1 MVSEARV
8 PWHQSFRLWEVY
20 FAVVAASVGAA
31 ILAGESA
38 SPARRLGAVAAL
50 VGLAL
55 WYLAYGRR
63 LAATDD
69 RTVRGIVF
77 QAGVLLLY
85 AAGIVLV
92 DVFSFVLFA
101 LCPLAFMTLSV
112 PRAAVAVVALN
123 ALLPIRQLIGGVD
136 PVDVL
141 RGPLPIAV
149 VVAVFSVI
157 VGIWLDGVQRQS
169 DERAELIAQLR
180 ASQAEVAQ
188 LSHNA
193 GVAAER
199 QRLAGDIHDTI
210 AQGLT
215 SIIMLI
221 QAAEADPNAAG
232 KHLGLALETARD
244 NLAEARALVAALSPT
259 ALDGAPLP
267 AALSRLVEHS
277 AVPASFTVDGPARPL
292 ATSIDVVLLRAAQ
305 ESLTNVRKHAAAGT
319 AAVAL
324 SYQDGSVTLTVR
336 DDGAGF
342 GADTGD
348 GYGLAAMR
356 NRVEQVSGTLRVDS
370 VPGTGTTVRVEVPT
384 A

>member
-8 PWHQSFRLWEVY
+8 PWHQSFALWEVY

-31 ILAGESA
+31 ILAQA
-38 SPARRLGAVAAL
+38 DARRPEAVAAL
-50 VGLAL
+50 AAL
-55 WYLAYGRR
+55 TAWYLAYGRR
-63 LAATDD
+63 LAAVDD
-69 RTVRGIVF
+69 RTMRGVVF

-85 AAGIVLV
+85 AVGIVFV

-123 ALLPIRQLIGGVD
+123 ALLPVRQLIGGVD
-136 PVDVL
+136 PGDVL
-141 RGPLPIAV
+141 RGPVPVAV
-149 VVAVFSVI
+149 VVVVFSVI
-157 VGIWLDGVQRQS
+157 VGIWLEGVQRQS
-169 DERAELIAQLR
+169 DERAALITQLR

-188 LSHNA
+188 LSHDA

-210 AQGLT
+210 AQGL
-215 SIIMLI
+215 SSVIMLI
-221 QAAEADPNAAG
+221 QAAEADPPSAG
-232 KHLGLALETARD
+232 KHLDLALETARD

-259 ALDGAPLP
+259 ALDGTPLP
-267 AALSRLVEHS
+267 AALRRLAEHS
-277 AVPASFTVDGPARPL
+277 AVPASFTVDGAARPL

-305 ESLTNVRKHAAAGT
+305 ESLTNVRKHADARSAT
-319 AAVAL
+319 VAL
-324 SYQDGSVTLTVR
+324 SYQDDSVTLTVR
-336 DDGAGF
+336 DDGNGRADAG
-342 GADTGD
+342 G

-356 NRVEQVSGTLRVDS
+356 GRVEQVDGTLRVDS

-384 A
+384 T

>member
-1 MVSEARV
+1 M
-8 PWHQSFRLWEVY
+8 
-20 FAVVAASVGAA
+20 
-31 ILAGESA
+31 
-38 SPARRLGAVAAL
+38 
-50 VGLAL
+50 
-55 WYLAYGRR
+55 
-63 LAATDD
+63 
-69 RTVRGIVF
+69 
-77 QAGVLLLY
+77 
-85 AAGIVLV
+85 LV

-123 ALLPIRQLIGGVD
+123 ALLPVRQLIGGVD

-149 VVAVFSVI
+149 VVVVFSVI

-188 LSHNA
+188 LSHDA

-210 AQGLT
+210 AQGLS

-221 QAAEADPNAAG
+221 QAAEADPHAAG

-267 AALSRLVEHS
+267 AALSRLVAHS

-305 ESLTNVRKHAAAGT
+305 ESLTNVRKHAGAGS

-336 DDGAGF
+336 DDGNGF
-342 GADTGD
+342 GADTGG

-356 NRVEQVSGTLRVDS
+356 GRVEQVAGTLRVDS

>member
-1 MVSEARV
+1 MSEARV
-8 PWHQSFRLWEVY
+8 PWHQSFALWEVY
-20 FAVVAASVGAA
+20 FAVVAVSVGAA

-69 RTVRGIVF
+69 RTARGIVF

-85 AAGIVLV
+85 AVGIVLV

-123 ALLPIRQLIGGVD
+123 ALLPVRQLIGGVD

-149 VVAVFSVI
+149 VVVVFSVI

-188 LSHNA
+188 LSHDA
-193 GVAAER
+193 GVADER

-210 AQGLT
+210 AQGLS

-221 QAAEADPNAAG
+221 QAAEADPHAAG

-267 AALSRLVEHS
+267 AALSRLVAHS

-305 ESLTNVRKHAAAGT
+305 ESLTNVRKHAGAGS

-336 DDGAGF
+336 DDGNGF
-342 GADTGD
+342 GADTGG
-348 GYGLAAMR
+348 GYGLTAMR
-356 NRVEQVSGTLRVDS
+356 GRVEQVSGTLRVDS